1 MMVLTMDTLS
11 WRRKEQQ
18 QYKAKEDN
26 GDSTERDSSS
36 NKRIY
41 STLLWLVGK

>member
-1 MMVLTMDTLS
+1 MMVLTMDTSS
-11 WRRKEQQ
+11 WRRKEQ

-36 NKRIY
+36 NKRIQH
-41 STLLWLVGK
+41 TIMVGR